1 MVCRDHERYAVFKH
15 LLSESAEYRYVIDLE
30 QDYEHAC
37 VQILA
42 NTHDVYLISAH
53 STDNESINLLT
64 DLTTDDPTIPLIFI
78 TSHADRALEKQA
90 FAAGA
95 ADFINYNKLDRE
107 LVERT
112 IRYAIKRKESEELIH
127 QINRR
132 NEMLLQ
138 SVDEGIIGLNS
149 MGCITFCN
157 PAALRLLGYKSINKL
172 INQPN
177 HILFNKKKNQKSE
190 ITLGTAEDAT
200 HTRPKKHQTQFVC
213 ADQSVIPVEYS
224 VNPIIN
230 EYEVVEGYVIV
241 FQDITLRQQTEQQLA
256 YLAKYD
262 PLTGLANRFL
272 FLELLPQ
279 ILSRADR
286 QKTSVGLLFIDV
298 DDFKKI
304 NDMWGHDV
312 GDTFLKMLAER
323 LRKNLRQSD
332 LIVRL
337 GGDEFT
343 IILEPVKS
351 MRAIGIVAQKL
362 INQMNEPFIMSDRE
376 VRISASI
383 GIVTYPECANNPDDL
398 IKYADQAMYAA
409 KNNGKNKFE
418 FFTEKLNSQVKK
430 RLNIETALRT
440 ALDNHEFE
448 IYYQPQL
455 DMKSQTI
462 IGAEALLRWN
472 NLELGRVS
480 PIEFIPIAEESGLIL
495 NLGRWVIDTAIANC
509 KTWVAKKLVN
519 KPFKLAINISFQQF
533 VNGIILSDVEDA
545 LVRHNINP
553 AYIQLELTESSV
565 MQDPELSISTLNHLR
580 DIGISVSIDDFGTGY
595 SSLSHLK
602 SLPISVLKIDRDF
615 VRNIHIDDSD
625 MAIINTIITLA
636 HTLGMRVIAEGV
648 ETEEQFNYLY
658 QQQCD
663 AMQGF
668 LYYKPLN
675 HANFQ
680 KMLEFGNPNRA
691 SA

>member
-1 MVCRDHERYAVFKH
+1 
-15 LLSESAEYRYVIDLE
+15 
-30 QDYEHAC
+30 
-37 VQILA
+37 
-42 NTHDVYLISAH
+42 
-53 STDNESINLLT
+53 
-64 DLTTDDPTIPLIFI
+64 
-78 TSHADRALEKQA
+78 
-90 FAAGA
+90 
-95 ADFINYNKLDRE
+95 
-107 LVERT
+107 
-112 IRYAIKRKESEELIH
+112 
-127 QINRR
+127 
-132 NEMLLQ
+132 
-138 SVDEGIIGLNS
+138 
-149 MGCITFCN
+149 
-157 PAALRLLGYKSINKL
+157 
-172 INQPN
+172 
-177 HILFNKKKNQKSE
+177 
-190 ITLGTAEDAT
+190 
-200 HTRPKKHQTQFVC
+200 
-213 ADQSVIPVEYS
+213 
-224 VNPIIN
+224 
-230 EYEVVEGYVIV
+230 
-241 FQDITLRQQTEQQLA
+241 
-256 YLAKYD
+256 
-262 PLTGLANRFL
+262 
-272 FLELLPQ
+272 
-279 ILSRADR
+279 
-286 QKTSVGLLFIDV
+286 
-298 DDFKKI
+298 
-304 NDMWGHDV
+304 
-312 GDTFLKMLAER
+312 
-323 LRKNLRQSD
+323 
-332 LIVRL
+332 
-337 GGDEFT
+337 
-343 IILEPVKS
+343 
-351 MRAIGIVAQKL
+351 
-362 INQMNEPFIMSDRE
+362 
-376 VRISASI
+376 
-383 GIVTYPECANNPDDL
+383 
-398 IKYADQAMYAA
+398 
-409 KNNGKNKFE
+409 
-418 FFTEKLNSQVKK
+418 
-430 RLNIETALRT
+430 
-440 ALDNHEFE
+440 
-448 IYYQPQL
+448 
-455 DMKSQTI
+455 MKSQTI